1 MSEVKPQNDSDG
13 VTPAGEPSK
22 AEVKRLAARRRFL
35 KRGAAA
41 GSGAV
46 VLTLYHTKGYAGGKK
61 VVLSSAMACMSL
73 GGTPGKK
80 PVKVQDSV
88 VPYVYDAKGNKKKNM
103 VEVTECELPLK
114 K

>member
-13 VTPAGEPSK
+13 ASPAGEPNQ

-61 VVLSSAMACMSL
+61 VVLSSTVACMSL
-73 GGTPGKK
+73 GGTPSTKT
-80 PVKVQDSV
+80 VKVQDSV
-88 VPYVYDAKGNKKKNM
+88 VPYIYDAKGKKIKNI
-103 VEVTECELPLK
+103 VEKIECNVLK
-114 K
+114 